1 MMKLEHPQEVEV
13 WYVIPGIKK
22 ELTLSMI
29 KDYGMKQKQ
38 VANILGITESAVSQ
52 YINSKR
58 ANDIVFN
65 EHFKQMIKQ
74 SAKEIVDR
82 KSSMVREIQMICY
95 NYRQTRDICELHK
108 KYGLVYEDDCKA
120 CEVYYD

>member
-13 WYVIPGIKK
+13 WYVIPAIKR
-22 ELTLSMI
+22 EFALTMI

-38 VANILGITESAVSQ
+38 VASALGITESAVSQ

-58 ANDIVFN
+58 AHDIN
-65 EHFKQMIKQ
+65 FKDNFKMMIKQ
-74 SAKEIVDR
+74 SAKEIIDK
-82 KSSMVREIQMICY
+82 KSSMIREIQMICH

-108 KYGLVYEDDCKA
+108 KYGLVYEADCKA
-120 CEVYYD
+120 CEGYY